1 MSTDGRAAVCEG
13 GDDGAPRRASSNVR
27 RVLSRRVPSTRLDAH
42 PRNGDRA
49 VAEDLAQDALL
60 QAHRNWTTV
69 ATLERPGTWVRRV
82 ALNRSSNEGRR
93 RRRERA
99 ALSRLGTD
107 LHSEVV
113 IPTADDQ
120 LWSWVRAL
128 PASQRDATI
137 LRYVDDLPLADIAA
151 VLGCS
156 DGTVKTHLQRARR
169 ALADHLSSDTEAPR

>member
-1 MSTDGRAAVCEG
+1 MMTHDDVPVSTFDEFFLAEF
-13 GDDGAPRRASSNVR
+13 PRLVSMLTAW
-27 RVLSRRVPSTRLDAH
+27 
-42 PRNGDRA
+42 NGDRA

-60 QAHRNWTTV
+60 QAHRNWATV
-69 ATLERPGTWVRRV
+69 SALDRPGTWVRRV

-99 ALSRLGTD
+99 ARARLHT
-107 LHSEVV
+107 SETAEVA

-120 LWSWVRAL
+120 LWARVRAL
-128 PASQRDATI
+128 PPAQRDATI
-137 LRYVDDLPLADIAA
+137 LRYVDDLPLADIAV

-169 ALADHLSSDTEAPR
+169 TLAAHLSSADSTDAVTDPEAPR